1 MIVCY
6 LKSEVKNELKANIAN
21 KDIIGLV
28 PTMGSLHK
36 GHLSLIKTAVE
47 NCNQVWVSIFI
58 NPTQFNNESD
68 LKNYPK
74 NIKKDISLIE
84 SVSKKIKVFCPEI
97 NEMYEKGLNYNQ
109 YNFNGIDSKLEGK
122 YRKGHFNGVATIV
135 SKLFELFKPNQAFFG
150 EKDFQQ
156 TQIVKRLIDL
166 EKHKTKLIICPTI
179 REKNGLAMSSRN
191 NLLSQKN
198 RENSSIIFHNLN
210 YVKTHFKKT
219 DFDQIIS
226 KCIKSINSY
235 DGFKTEYFEIV
246 DSFSLSKQKK
256 YCENKS
262 YRVFVSVMVDEVRL
276 IDNILLN

>member
-36 GHLSLIKTAVE
+36 GHISLIKTAVE

-58 NPTQFNNESD
+58 NPTQFNNEFD

-135 SKLFELFKPNQAFFG
+135 SKLFKLFKPNQAFFG

-166 EKHKTKLIICPTI
+166 EKHKTKLIICPTV

>member
-6 LKSEVKNELKANIAN
+6 LKSEVKNELKVNIAN

-166 EKHKTKLIICPTI
+166 EKHKTKLIICPTV

-262 YRVFVSVMVDEVRL
+262 YRVFVSVIVDEVRL

>member
-6 LKSEVKNELKANIAN
+6 LKSEVKNELKASIIN

-36 GHLSLIKTAVE
+36 GHLSLIKNAVE
-47 NCNQVWVSIFI
+47 NCDEVWVSIFI

-74 NIKKDISLIE
+74 NIKKDINLIK

-166 EKHKTKLIICPTI
+166 EKHKTKLIICPTV

-210 YVKTHFKKT
+210 YVKKHFKTT

-262 YRVFVSVMVDEVRL
+262 YRVFVSVIVDEVRL

>member
-166 EKHKTKLIICPTI
+166 EKHKTKLIICPTV

>member
-84 SVSKKIKVFCPEI
+84 SISKKIKVFCPEI

-135 SKLFELFKPNQAFFG
+135 SKLFELFQPNQAFFG

-166 EKHKTKLIICPTI
+166 EKHKTKLIICPTV

>member
-109 YNFNGIDSKLEGK
+109 YNFNSIDSKLEGK

-166 EKHKTKLIICPTI
+166 EKHKTKLIICPTV

-262 YRVFVSVMVDEVRL
+262 YRVFVSVIVDEVRL

>member
-36 GHLSLIKTAVE
+36 GHISLIKTAVE

-166 EKHKTKLIICPTI
+166 EKHKTKLIICPTV

-262 YRVFVSVMVDEVRL
+262 YRVFVSVIVDEVRL

>member
-166 EKHKTKLIICPTI
+166 EKHKTKLIICPTV

-191 NLLSQKN
+191 DLLSQKN

-219 DFDQIIS
+219 NFDQIIS

-246 DSFSLSKQKK
+246 DSFTLSKQKK

>member
-28 PTMGSLHK
+28 PTMGSLHM

-47 NCNQVWVSIFI
+47 NCDEVWVSIFI

-166 EKHKTKLIICPTI
+166 EKHKTKLIICPTV

-210 YVKTHFKKT
+210 YVKTHFKT
-219 DFDQIIS
+219 IDFDQIIS

>member
-219 DFDQIIS
+219 DFDQISS

-262 YRVFVSVMVDEVRL
+262 YRVFVSVIVDEVRL

>member
-109 YNFNGIDSKLEGK
+109 YNFNSIDSKLEGK

-166 EKHKTKLIICPTI
+166 EKHKTKLIICPTV

-219 DFDQIIS
+219 HFDQIIS

-256 YCENKS
+256 YCKNKS
-262 YRVFVSVMVDEVRL
+262 YRVFVSVIVDEVRL

>member
-1 MIVCY
+1 
-6 LKSEVKNELKANIAN
+6 
-21 KDIIGLV
+21 
-28 PTMGSLHK
+28 
-36 GHLSLIKTAVE
+36 
-47 NCNQVWVSIFI
+47 
-58 NPTQFNNESD
+58 
-68 LKNYPK
+68 
-74 NIKKDISLIE
+74 
-84 SVSKKIKVFCPEI
+84 
-97 NEMYEKGLNYNQ
+97 
-109 YNFNGIDSKLEGK
+109 
-122 YRKGHFNGVATIV
+122 
-135 SKLFELFKPNQAFFG
+135 
-150 EKDFQQ
+150 
-156 TQIVKRLIDL
+156 
-166 EKHKTKLIICPTI
+166 
-179 REKNGLAMSSRN
+179 MSSRN

-262 YRVFVSVMVDEVRL
+262 YRVFVSVIVDEVRL

>member
-74 NIKKDISLIE
+74 NIKKDINLIK

-166 EKHKTKLIICPTI
+166 EKHKTKLIICPTV

-262 YRVFVSVMVDEVRL
+262 YRVFVSVIVDEVRL

>member
-28 PTMGSLHK
+28 PTMGSLHM

-74 NIKKDISLIE
+74 NFKKDIRLIE

-166 EKHKTKLIICPTI
+166 EKHKTKLIICPTV

-219 DFDQIIS
+219 NFDQIIS

-262 YRVFVSVMVDEVRL
+262 YRVFVSVIVDEVRL

>member
-97 NEMYEKGLNYNQ
+97 NEMYEKGLNYYQ

-122 YRKGHFNGVATIV
+122 FRKGHFNGVATIV

-166 EKHKTKLIICPTI
+166 EKHKTKLIICPTV

-191 NLLSQKN
+191 NLLSQKS
-198 RENSSIIFHNLN
+198 RENCSIIFHNLK

-219 DFDQIIS
+219 NFDQIIS

-246 DSFSLSKQKK
+246 DSLSLSKQKK
-256 YCENKS
+256 YRENKS
-262 YRVFVSVMVDEVRL
+262 YRVFVSVIVDEVRL

>member
-97 NEMYEKGLNYNQ
+97 NEMYEKGLNYNK

-166 EKHKTKLIICPTI
+166 EKHKTKLIICPTV

-235 DGFKTEYFEIV
+235 DGFRTEYFEIV

>member
-58 NPTQFNNESD
+58 NPTQFNNEFD

-166 EKHKTKLIICPTI
+166 EKHKTKLIICPTV

-262 YRVFVSVMVDEVRL
+262 YRVFVSVIVDEVRL

>member
-166 EKHKTKLIICPTI
+166 EKHKTKLIICPTV

-198 RENSSIIFHNLN
+198 RENSSIIFYNLN

>member
-1 MIVCY
+1 MVICF
-6 LKSEVKNELKANIAN
+6 LKSEVKNELKASIIN

-28 PTMGSLHK
+28 PTMGSLHE
-36 GHLSLIKTAVE
+36 GHLSLIKNAVE
-47 NCNQVWVSIFI
+47 NCDEVWVSIFI

-74 NIKKDISLIE
+74 NIRKDISLIE

-166 EKHKTKLIICPTI
+166 EKHKTKLIICPTV

-210 YVKTHFKKT
+210 YVKKHFKTT

-262 YRVFVSVMVDEVRL
+262 YRVFVSVIVDEVRL

>member
-28 PTMGSLHK
+28 PTMGSLHR

-166 EKHKTKLIICPTI
+166 EKHKTKLIICPTV

-191 NLLSQKN
+191 DLLSQKN

-262 YRVFVSVMVDEVRL
+262 YRVFVSVIVDEVRL

>member
-58 NPTQFNNESD
+58 NPTQFNNEFD

-166 EKHKTKLIICPTI
+166 EKHKTKLIICPTV

-198 RENSSIIFHNLN
+198 RENSSIIFYNLN

-262 YRVFVSVMVDEVRL
+262 YRVFVSVIVDEVRL

>member
-84 SVSKKIKVFCPEI
+84 SVSKKIRVFCPEI

-109 YNFNGIDSKLEGK
+109 YNFNGIESKLEGK

-135 SKLFELFKPNQAFFG
+135 SKLFELFQPNQAFFG

-166 EKHKTKLIICPTI
+166 EKHKTKLIICPTV

>member
-97 NEMYEKGLNYNQ
+97 NEMYEKGLNYNH

-166 EKHKTKLIICPTI
+166 EKHKTKLIICPTV

-262 YRVFVSVMVDEVRL
+262 YRVFVSVIVDEVRL

>member
-6 LKSEVKNELKANIAN
+6 LKSEIKNELKANIAN

-166 EKHKTKLIICPTI
+166 EKHKTKLIICPTV

-210 YVKTHFKKT
+210 YVKKHFKTT

-262 YRVFVSVMVDEVRL
+262 YRVFVSVIVDEVRL

>member
-166 EKHKTKLIICPTI
+166 EKHKTKLIICPTV

-262 YRVFVSVMVDEVRL
+262 YRVFVSVIVDEVRL

>member
-1 MIVCY
+1 MIVCF

-36 GHLSLIKTAVE
+36 GHISLIKTAVE

-58 NPTQFNNESD
+58 NPTQFNNEFD

-135 SKLFELFKPNQAFFG
+135 SKLFKLFKPNQAFFG

-166 EKHKTKLIICPTI
+166 EKHKTKLIICPTV

-262 YRVFVSVMVDEVRL
+262 YRVFVSVIVDEVRL

>member
-58 NPTQFNNESD
+58 NPTQFNNEFD

-156 TQIVKRLIDL
+156 TQIIKRLINL
-166 EKHKTKLIICPTI
+166 EKHNTKLIICPTI

-191 NLLSQKN
+191 SLLSQKN

-262 YRVFVSVMVDEVRL
+262 YRVFVSVIVDEVRL

>member
-36 GHLSLIKTAVE
+36 GHISLIKTAVE

-58 NPTQFNNESD
+58 NPTQFNNEFD

-166 EKHKTKLIICPTI
+166 EKHKTKLIICPTV

-262 YRVFVSVMVDEVRL
+262 YRVFVSVIVDEVRL

>member
-21 KDIIGLV
+21 KAIIGLV

-47 NCNQVWVSIFI
+47 NCNQVRVSIFI

-122 YRKGHFNGVATIV
+122 YRKDHFNGVATIV

-166 EKHKTKLIICPTI
+166 EKHKTKLIICPTV

-210 YVKTHFKKT
+210 YVKTHFKTT

>member
-58 NPTQFNNESD
+58 NPTQFNNEFD

-135 SKLFELFKPNQAFFG
+135 SKLFKLFKPNQAFFG

-166 EKHKTKLIICPTI
+166 EKHKTKLIICPTV

-198 RENSSIIFHNLN
+198 RENSSIIFYNLN

-262 YRVFVSVMVDEVRL
+262 YRVFVSVIVDEVRL

>member
-1 MIVCY
+1 MVVCY
-6 LKSEVKNELKANIAN
+6 LKSEVKNELKASIIN
-21 KDIIGLV
+21 KDTIGLV
-28 PTMGSLHK
+28 PTMGSLHE
-36 GHLSLIKTAVE
+36 GHLSLIKNAVE
-47 NCNQVWVSIFI
+47 NCDEVWVSIFI

-74 NIKKDISLIE
+74 NIKKDIKLIK

-166 EKHKTKLIICPTI
+166 EKHKTKLIICPTV

-210 YVKTHFKKT
+210 YVKKHFKTT

-262 YRVFVSVMVDEVRL
+262 YRVFVSVIVDEVRL

>member
-166 EKHKTKLIICPTI
+166 EKHKTKLIICSTV

>member
-21 KDIIGLV
+21 KDIVGLV

-109 YNFNGIDSKLEGK
+109 YNFNSIDSKLEGK

-166 EKHKTKLIICPTI
+166 EKHKTKLIICPTV

-210 YVKTHFKKT
+210 YVKTHFKT
-219 DFDQIIS
+219 IDFDQIIS

-262 YRVFVSVMVDEVRL
+262 YRVFVSVIVDEVRL

>member
-74 NIKKDISLIE
+74 NIKKDIKLIK

-97 NEMYEKGLNYNQ
+97 NEMYEKGLNYKQ
-109 YNFNGIDSKLEGK
+109 YDFNGIDSELEGK
-122 YRKGHFNGVATIV
+122 YRKDHFNGVATIV
-135 SKLFELFKPNQAFFG
+135 SKLFKLFKPNQAFFG
-150 EKDFQQ
+150 E
-156 TQIVKRLIDL
+156 
-166 EKHKTKLIICPTI
+166 
-179 REKNGLAMSSRN
+179 
-191 NLLSQKN
+191 
-198 RENSSIIFHNLN
+198 
-210 YVKTHFKKT
+210 
-219 DFDQIIS
+219 
-226 KCIKSINSY
+226 
-235 DGFKTEYFEIV
+235 
-246 DSFSLSKQKK
+246 
-256 YCENKS
+256 
-262 YRVFVSVMVDEVRL
+262 
-276 IDNILLN
+276 

>member
-36 GHLSLIKTAVE
+36 GHISLIKTAVE

-58 NPTQFNNESD
+58 NPTQFNNEFD

-135 SKLFELFKPNQAFFG
+135 SKLFKLFKPNQAFFG

-166 EKHKTKLIICPTI
+166 EKHKTKLIICPTV

-226 KCIKSINSY
+226 KCIQSINSY

-262 YRVFVSVMVDEVRL
+262 YRVFVSVIVDEVRL

>member
-74 NIKKDISLIE
+74 NIKQDISLIE

-135 SKLFELFKPNQAFFG
+135 SKLFKLFKPNQAFFG

-166 EKHKTKLIICPTI
+166 EKHKTKLIICPTV

-262 YRVFVSVMVDEVRL
+262 YRVFVSVIVDEVRL

>member
-1 MIVCY
+1 MVVCS
-6 LKSEVKNELKANIAN
+6 LKSEVKNELKASIIN

-28 PTMGSLHK
+28 PTMGSLHE
-36 GHLSLIKTAVE
+36 GHLSLIKNAVE
-47 NCNQVWVSIFI
+47 NCDEVWVSIFI
-58 NPTQFNNESD
+58 NPTQFNNKSD

-74 NIKKDISLIE
+74 NIKKDIKLIK

-97 NEMYEKGLNYNQ
+97 DEMYEKGLNYNQ
-109 YNFNGIDSKLEGK
+109 YDFNGIDSELEGK
-122 YRKGHFNGVATIV
+122 YRKDHFNGVATIV

-156 TQIVKRLIDL
+156 TQIIKRLIDL
-166 EKHKTKLIICPTI
+166 EKHKTKLIICPTV

-191 NLLSQKN
+191 SLLSKKN

-219 DFDQIIS
+219 DFDEIIS
-226 KCIKSINSY
+226 KCIKSINSC

-256 YCENKS
+256 YSADKS
-262 YRVFVSVMVDEVRL
+262 YRVFVSVIVDEVRL

>member
-84 SVSKKIKVFCPEI
+84 SVSKKIRVFCPEI

-166 EKHKTKLIICPTI
+166 EKHKTKLIICPTV

-262 YRVFVSVMVDEVRL
+262 YRVFVSVIVDEVRL

>member
-28 PTMGSLHK
+28 PTMGSLHN
-36 GHLSLIKTAVE
+36 GHLSLIKTAIE

-74 NIKKDISLIE
+74 NIKKDIKLIK

-135 SKLFELFKPNQAFFG
+135 SKLFKLFKPNQAFFG

-166 EKHKTKLIICPTI
+166 EKHKTKLIICPTV

-210 YVKTHFKKT
+210 YVKKHFKTT

-262 YRVFVSVMVDEVRL
+262 YRVFVSVIVDEVRL